1 MFIKPERVKF
11 KAVRASG
18 PGGQRAN
25 RRSTKVELWVKISDL
40 PLGDREKKMIRQKL
54 ANHINKE
61 DELWVQ
67 EEEER
72 SQELNRDR
80 ALERLNQMVGE
91 ALYEPP
97 ERIPT
102 EPPRDAEDLRI
113 REKKILSEKKK
124 SRRFGSK

>member
-1 MFIKPERVKF
+1 MLIKPEDVRF

-18 PGGQRAN
+18 PGGQRTN

-40 PLGDREKKMIRQKL
+40 PLGDPEKKMIREKL
-54 ANHINKE
+54 ARHINKE
-61 DELWVQ
+61 DEIWVQ

-72 SQELNRDR
+72 SQELNRDK

-91 ALYEPP
+91 SLYERP
-97 ERIPT
+97 ERIPI
-102 EPPRDAEDLRI
+102 EPTRAQKNLRI
-113 REKKILSEKKK
+113 KEKKILSEKKK